1 MEDSASAG
9 CADVLRAVYSLRTAG
24 LRICLMGRTWCGVV
38 VVVVV
43 VLKIAG
49 IDMVMVL
56 LNRSFSESC
65 ADILRAV

>member
-9 CADVLRAVYSLRTAG
+9 CADILRAVYCKRVAG
-24 LRICLMGRTWCGVV
+24 LRICLMGGTLCGVV

-49 IDMVMVL
+49 IERCL
-56 LNRSFSESC
+56 LRGE
-65 ADILRAV
+65 VT

>member
-1 MEDSASAG
+1 
-9 CADVLRAVYSLRTAG
+9 
-24 LRICLMGRTWCGVV
+24 MGRTLCGVV

-49 IDMVMVL
+49 MDMVMVL
-56 LNRSFSESC
+56 LNRSFSEAC